1 MGKECADDWSCKSDQ
16 FVLLNGTGK
25 DYMKTFSRIIV
36 VAAVVAAIYFAT
48 IGRDQFDDVMEFIT
62 DLLQVIADNYLKK

>member
-1 MGKECADDWSCKSDQ
+1 
-16 FVLLNGTGK
+16 
-25 DYMKTFSRIIV
+25 MKTFSRIIV

-62 DLLQVIADNYLKK
+62 DLFQVIADNYLKK